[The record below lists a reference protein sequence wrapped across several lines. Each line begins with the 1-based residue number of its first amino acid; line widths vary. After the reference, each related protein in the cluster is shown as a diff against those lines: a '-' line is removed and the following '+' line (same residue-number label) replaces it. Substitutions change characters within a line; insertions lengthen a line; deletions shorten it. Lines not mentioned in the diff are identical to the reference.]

1 MKNALRFY
9 FLACLLVLVS
19 CTTSKVLPTVAHGAL
34 DFGVDELQKLHQG
47 GIIRV
52 GLEKTSAHEYKTPL
66 GFLSYQVILHKNLD
80 GKDSLIVAYRINY
93 PIIKDSAHKYIDRKL
108 LKPKTSYNF
117 TTDMKKSYSMAE
129 VLGTR
134 FWCLEPRFFDVMS
147 RRLVGKGNGDS
158 FNGFWDENPYIT
170 PKDDKSIVD
179 GVKQINIHGTMSA
192 GGGLSSTGTKE
203 LASQIRDA
211 EKNALVSAILLDV
224 NTNGG
229 SVDAIQELYNAVK
242 NCSKPIV
249 AIANDNMHSAG
260 YWASCGADFIYA
272 NTEASSFI
280 GSIGVYMVHTD
291 YSKENEMLGLACT
304 YITAEQSTL
313 KVVGNPDSPLSNEDK
328 ALLQAETTEIC
339 TAFINDVKSVRKNL
353 PAECFTGQSFS
364 GKRALELG
372 LVDSIGT
379 REQAIQKA
387 KNLAMRKRV
396 A

>member
-9 FLACLLVLVS
+9 FLACLMVLFS
-19 CTTSKVLPTVAHGAL
+19 CTRSKVLPTIAHGAV
-34 DFGVDELQKLHQG
+34 DYGIDELQKLHQG

-52 GLEKTSAHEYKTPL
+52 GLEKTNANEYKTPL
-66 GFLSYQVILHKNLD
+66 GFISYQVIIQKNAD

-93 PIIKDSAHKYIDRKL
+93 PIIKDSAHRYIDRKL
-108 LKPKTSYNF
+108 QPKHSFNTKF
-117 TTDMKKSYSMAE
+117 MGKSYSMAE

-147 RRLVGKGNGDS
+147 RRLVGRGNGSS

-179 GVKQINIHGTMSA
+179 GVKCINIHGTMSA

-203 LASQIRDA
+203 LASQIREA
-211 EKNALVSAILLDV
+211 EKNALVEAILLDF

-249 AIANDNMHSAG
+249 GIANDNMHSAG
-260 YWASCGADFIYA
+260 YWACCGADFIYA

-291 YSKENEMLGLACT
+291 YSKENEMLGLAYT

-313 KVVGNPDSPLSNEDK
+313 KVVGNPDAPLSDEDK

-339 TAFINDVKSVRKNL
+339 TAFINDVQSVRKNL

-387 KNLAMRKRV
+387 KNLAMLRKV
-396 A
+396 

>member
-1 MKNALRFY
+1 MKNALKFS
-9 FLACLLVLVS
+9 LACLLFVFFS
-19 CTTSKVLPTVAHGAL
+19 CTSKVLPTVAHGAL

-52 GLEKTSAHEYKTPL
+52 GLEKTNANEYKTPL
-66 GFLSYQVILHKNLD
+66 GFISYQVILQKNPD

-93 PIIKDSAHKYIDRKL
+93 PIIKDSAHRYIDRKL
-108 LKPKTSYNF
+108 LPKHSYIF
-117 TTDMKKSYSMAE
+117 DMKKSYSIAE
-129 VLGTR
+129 VLSTR

-147 RRLVGKGNGDS
+147 RRLVGKEGSNFQAWVGVIGDDMRQREQEKAQ
-158 FNGFWDENPYIT
+158 G
-170 PKDDKSIVD
+170 IVD
-179 GVKQINIHGTMSA
+179 GVKCIEIHGTMSA

-203 LASQIRDA
+203 LASQIREA
-211 EKNALVSAILLDV
+211 EKNTLVDAILLDV
-224 NTNGG
+224 NSMGG
-229 SVDAIQELYNAVK
+229 SVDAIQELHNAVK

-260 YWASCGADFIYA
+260 YWASCGADYLYA

-291 YSKENEMLGLACT
+291 YSKENEMLGLAYT

-313 KVVGNPDSPLSNEDK
+313 KVVGNPDQPLSDEDK

-339 TAFINDVKSVRKNL
+339 TAFIADVQSVRKNL

-372 LVDSIGT
+372 LVDAIGT